1 MPHPRTRRKSLR
13 ALAKLPDEALATHA
27 LAIVGKLKDS
37 NEGVRQ
43 AAMKALAKLPA
54 EAFAADAPAIV
65 GRLEDSNSGVRH
77 AAVKTPAKLPDDAF
91 ADHAEAIVG
100 MLEGEQESQFS
111 ATDDYKL
118 DVKLLLTEALRRRR
132 GA

>member
-1 MPHPRTRRKSLR
+1 M
-13 ALAKLPDEALATHA
+13 ATHA

-54 EAFAADAPAIV
+54 EAFAANAPAIV
-65 GRLEDSNSGVRH
+65 GMLEDSNSGVRH

>member
-1 MPHPRTRRKSLR
+1 M
-13 ALAKLPDEALATHA
+13 ATHA

-65 GRLEDSNSGVRH
+65 GRLELPAEAFAANAPAIVGMLEDSNSGVRH

>member
-1 MPHPRTRRKSLR
+1 M
-13 ALAKLPDEALATHA
+13 ATHA

-65 GRLEDSNSGVRH
+65 GRLEL
-77 AAVKTPAKLPDDAF
+77 PAEAF
-91 ADHAEAIVG
+91 AANAPAIVG

-111 ATDDYKL
+111 DDYKL
-118 DVKLLLTEALRRRR
+118 DVKLLLTEAQKALALQQE

>member
-1 MPHPRTRRKSLR
+1 MMPWKAYHKARLLPYRSMQLEKLNDSDQHVRR
-13 ALAKLPDEALATHA
+13 
-27 LAIVGKLKDS
+27 
-37 NEGVRQ
+37 
-43 AAMKALAKLPA
+43 AAVEALAKLPA
-54 EAFAADAPAIV
+54 EALAAHAPAIV
-65 GRLEDSNSGVRH
+65 GMLEDSNSGVRH